1 MKISGKD
8 VFGTEGTE
16 EFGMHIKDNADKTK
30 MNIIRCLATKVWPKG
45 HLIPHYI
52 IVGILSK
59 KDVLISSNMA

>member
-30 MNIIRCLATKVWPKG
+30 MNIIRCLATKV
-45 HLIPHYI
+45 
-52 IVGILSK
+52 
-59 KDVLISSNMA
+59 